1 MALSKNS
8 EHDIT
13 SLTQVVASKPTLSI
27 TSDILKSWF
36 IFDKRKRNNAAAK
49 KSRESRKARFVERT
63 KQIAKLENEN
73 AMLKD
78 QLRAIKC
85 EIQHLNILFEEKKHK
100 SIL

>member
-1 MALSKNS
+1 MALSKSSDRN
-8 EHDIT
+8 IT
-13 SLTQVVASKPTLSI
+13 SLTKEVSSKPTISI
-27 TSDILKSWF
+27 TGDILNSWF

-49 KSRESRKARFVERT
+49 KSRDSRKARFVERT
-63 KQIAKLENEN
+63 KLIAKLENEN

-85 EIQHLNILFEEKKHK
+85 EIQQVNTLLEQKHK